1 MAQLKVS
8 NAVSD
13 AFDCDFCKGT
23 IKKIV
28 ISNSGGDGLDIS
40 GSNIEVSEMIA
51 TNIKDKAFSVGENSV
66 ALINDASFSSVA
78 TGIAVKDASL
88 VRASK
93 ISLENIAFDAF
104 MSYVKK
110 PFYYGNTRLEVA
122 DYNIDNYKVNKIC
135 AREIGTDLIV
145 NNKDC
150 DISKID
156 INELY
161 EGRMKK

>member
-1 MAQLKVS
+1 
-8 NAVSD
+8 
-13 AFDCDFCKGT
+13 
-23 IKKIV
+23 
-28 ISNSGGDGLDIS
+28 
-40 GSNIEVSEMIA
+40 MIA

-110 PFYYGNTRLEVA
+110 PYYYGNTRLEVT

-135 AREIGTDLIV
+135 TREIGTDLIV